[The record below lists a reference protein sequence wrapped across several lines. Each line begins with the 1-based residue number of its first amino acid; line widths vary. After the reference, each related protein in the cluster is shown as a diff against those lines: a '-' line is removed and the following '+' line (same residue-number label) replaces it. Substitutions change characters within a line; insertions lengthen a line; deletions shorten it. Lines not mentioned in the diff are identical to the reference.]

1 MGELEKAKDR
11 GFRILDGRGR
21 WKYYWRVWKGEMS
34 GMKFE
39 DVSVAFTCSVLA
51 VDPSSDPRLL
61 DLVLEVD
68 AQTFLSAKSE
78 TKH

>member
-1 MGELEKAKDR
+1 
-11 GFRILDGRGR
+11 
-21 WKYYWRVWKGEMS
+21 
-34 GMKFE
+34 MKFE
-39 DVSVAFTCSVLA
+39 DVSAAFTCSVLV
-51 VDPSSDPRLL
+51 VDLSSDPRSL